1 MECYCFGLSRFWK
14 QFITN
19 IYWYDF
25 STKDIRQM
33 IYLSMYVHCMGIK
46 NVNITFPQKLTKKV
60 QIYLSHSIVKVLS
73 KEIVAKSFHN
83 HTFQILFCHRQKIC
97 VKVFLFC
104 PLLWLFYIAIDTKK
118 AWENQKSV
126 GEEIRILGNAYFSY
140 FFHMIEKRVS
150 SLKLGHF

>member
-1 MECYCFGLSRFWK
+1 
-14 QFITN
+14 
-19 IYWYDF
+19 
-25 STKDIRQM
+25 
-33 IYLSMYVHCMGIK
+33 MGIR

-126 GEEIRILGNAYFSY
+126 GERNTHFRKCLFFLFFSHDWKESVFLEIRSLLG
-140 FFHMIEKRVS
+140 KQKVS
-150 SLKLGHF
+150 VDCNNCITKQKCISNL